1 MDNMPKSNFWQEFAK
16 KTRNFF
22 LPHEDNNYHP
32 YVLHSERLWFYAS
45 SAILVKLVV
54 VVFVFLLPVAA
65 WLTPDLMSQESK
77 RIVSLTNDLRSS
89 LNLSPLQESAVLNQ
103 AAYNKAQDMLVQQ
116 YFAHLGPDGKRV
128 SSWLKNAGYDYLMA
142 GENLAIGFASADE
155 VVEAWKNSPTH
166 YANLVDPAWQDI
178 GVGMASGAYN
188 QVDTTLV
195 AQFFGRP
202 RPAPVAPV
210 VVKDVTQVSPVQIP
224 ATPTQQVVVNKPA
237 TNTVK
242 NSPVAIQQPKPEE
255 IINTPASP
263 SSAIET
269 EVLAETA
276 IKYPLAKPE
285 ILNLQNNW
293 LSKEASLQLD
303 VLAKNADKVEVYD
316 QNKLIVSQAKNLTK
330 ENISLFLELRE
341 GTHRLKI
348 VAWQG
353 NQNLSSDIYLGNLDF
368 SPPTVDLEKTSI
380 LVDAPEAKDEKILK
394 VEAYLSSDVAVANL
408 ILGQTKFALN
418 FDEQLK
424 AWTIYKVLAETEQG
438 FLSPMI
444 LPSLQVIDQ
453 AGNEILTDLEWKNIV
468 PSKSSIFE
476 QYFYLKKTQAPASR
490 AIFNISIIYYRIFF
504 ALLAI
509 LAALNI
515 FVHIRHQHYKV
526 ILSSLALLVFIGL
539 LLVL

>member
-1 MDNMPKSNFWQEFAK
+1 MENLPKNHFWQEFAK

-32 YVLHSERLWFYAS
+32 YVLHTERLWFYAT
-45 SAILVKLVV
+45 SAILVKVVV
-54 VVFVFLLPVAA
+54 VVFVVLLPVAA
-65 WLTPDLMSQESK
+65 WLTPDLMSQESR
-77 RIVSLTNDLRSS
+77 RIVSLTNDFRTS
-89 LNLSPLQESAVLNQ
+89 LALEPLQESAVLNQ

-128 SSWLKNAGYDYLMA
+128 SGWLKNAGYDYLMA

-178 GVGMASGAYN
+178 GVGMISGPYN

-202 RPAPVAPV
+202 RPAPVAAV
-210 VVKDVTQVSPVQIP
+210 VVKDPAKPAPAQTPV
-224 ATPTQQVVVNKPA
+224 QVVVNKPA

-242 NSPVAIQQPKPEE
+242 NSPVAVQQPKPEVVIE
-255 IINTPASP
+255 PVESEKPANP
-263 SSAIET
+263 T
-269 EVLAETA
+269 DVLADTA

-285 ILNLQNNW
+285 VLNLQNNW

-303 VLAKNADKVEVYD
+303 ILAKNADKVEVYD
-316 QNKLIVSQAKNLTK
+316 QNKLIVSHAKTLTR

-353 NQNLSSDIYLGNLDF
+353 NQNLSSDTYLGNLDF
-368 SPPTVDLEKTSI
+368 SAPTVDLEKTI
-380 LVDAPEAKDEKILK
+380 IMVDAPEAKDEKILK
-394 VEAYLSSDVAVANL
+394 VEAYLSPDVAVATL
-408 ILGQTKFALN
+408 ILGQTQFALN
-418 FDEQLK
+418 FDDQLK
-424 AWTIYKVLAETEQG
+424 AWTIYKVLAENEQG

-468 PSKSSIFE
+468 PSQTSLFE
-476 QYFYLKKTQAPASR
+476 QYFYLKNTQAPATR
-490 AIFNISIIYYRIFF
+490 TIFNISVIYYQIFF
-504 ALLAI
+504 VILAI

-515 FVHIRHQHYKV
+515 FIHIKHQNYKV
-526 ILSSLALLVFIGL
+526 ILSTLALLVFIGL
-539 LLVL
+539 LVVL

>member
-1 MDNMPKSNFWQEFAK
+1 MKNLFKINFWQEFAK

-22 LPHEDNNYHP
+22 LPHEENNYHP
-32 YVLHSERLWFYAS
+32 YVLHGERLWFYAT

-89 LNLSPLQESAVLNQ
+89 LNLNTLQESAVLNQ

-116 YFAHLGPDGKRV
+116 YFAHTGPDGKRV
-128 SSWLKNAGYDYLMA
+128 SSWLKNADYDYLMA

-178 GVGMASGAYN
+178 GVGMVSGAYN

-202 RPAPVAPV
+202 RPVTVTPV
-210 VVKDVTQVSPVQIP
+210 VKTEVSKTISAKVVEKEMPKKV
-224 ATPTQQVVVNKPA
+224 AVVVEE
-237 TNTVK
+237 
-242 NSPVAIQQPKPEE
+242 PKKEKIVNE
-255 IINTPASP
+255 I
-263 SSAIET
+263 
-269 EVLAETA
+269 EVLAEQ
-276 IKYPLAKPE
+276 IVKYPLTKPE

-293 LSKEASLQLD
+293 LSNKQSLQLD
-303 VLAKNADKVEVYD
+303 VFAKNSDKVEVYD
-316 QNKLIVSQAKNLTK
+316 QNKLIVSQAKNLTA

-353 NQNLSSDIYLGNLDF
+353 SQNLSSDTYLGSLDF
-368 SPPTVDLEKTSI
+368 SAPSVDLEKTSI
-380 LVDAPEAKDEKILK
+380 IVDTPEAKDEKILK
-394 VEAYLSSDVAVANL
+394 VEAYLSPDVAEANL
-408 ILGQTKFALN
+408 ILGQTKFALS
-418 FDEQLK
+418 FDEQIK
-424 AWTIYKVLAETEQG
+424 AWTIYRVLAEVEQG

-444 LPSLQVIDQ
+444 LPSLQVIDR
-453 AGNEILTDLEWKNIV
+453 AGNEILTDLEWENIV

-526 ILSSLALLVFIGL
+526 ILSSLALLVFIGS

>member
-1 MDNMPKSNFWQEFAK
+1 MENSPKNSFWQEIAK
-16 KTRNFF
+16 KSRTFF
-22 LPHEDNNYHP
+22 LPQEDNNYHP
-32 YVLHSERLWFYAS
+32 YVLHGERLWFYAT

-54 VVFVFLLPVAA
+54 VVFVVLLPVAA

-77 RIVSLTNDLRSS
+77 RIVALTNDFRAS
-89 LNLSPLQESAVLNQ
+89 LQLEPLQESAVLNQ

-166 YANLVDPAWQDI
+166 YANLVDPVWQDI
-178 GVGMASGAYN
+178 GVGMASGLYN
-188 QVDTTLV
+188 Q
-195 AQFFGRP
+195 
-202 RPAPVAPV
+202 
-210 VVKDVTQVSPVQIP
+210 
-224 ATPTQQVVVNKPA
+224 
-237 TNTVK
+237 
-242 NSPVAIQQPKPEE
+242 VAIQQPKLEE
-255 IINTPASP
+255 VINTPESET
-263 SSAIET
+263 SGNET

-276 IKYPLAKPE
+276 IKYPLAKPS

-316 QNKLIVSQAKNLTK
+316 QNKLIVSQVKNLTK

-348 VAWQG
+348 VALLG
-353 NQNLSSDIYLGNLDF
+353 KQNLSSDTYLGNLDF
-368 SPPTVDLEKTSI
+368 SAPTVDLEKTI
-380 LVDAPEAKDEKILK
+380 IMVDTPEAKDEKILK
-394 VEAYLSSDVAVANL
+394 VEAYLSPDVAEANL
-408 ILGQTKFALN
+408 ILGQTKFALS

-515 FVHIRHQHYKV
+515 FVHIKHQHYKV
-526 ILSSLALLVFIGL
+526 ILSSLALLVFIAL
-539 LLVL
+539 LLIL

>member
-1 MDNMPKSNFWQEFAK
+1 MENSPKNSFWQEIAK
-16 KTRNFF
+16 KSRTFF
-22 LPHEDNNYHP
+22 LPQEDNNYHP
-32 YVLHSERLWFYAS
+32 YVLHGERLWFYAT

-54 VVFVFLLPVAA
+54 VVFVVLLPVAA

-77 RIVSLTNDLRSS
+77 RIVALTNDFRAS
-89 LNLSPLQESAVLNQ
+89 LQLEPLQESAVLNQ

-166 YANLVDPAWQDI
+166 YANLVDPVWQDI
-178 GVGMASGAYN
+178 GVGMASGLYN

-210 VVKDVTQVSPVQIP
+210 VVKDVVVPSPAP
-224 ATPTQQVVVNKPA
+224 AQAKPQVVVNKPA
-237 TNTVK
+237 TNTVR
-242 NSPVAIQQPKPEE
+242 NSPVAIQQPKLEEVIDTPESE
-255 IINTPASP
+255 IPVN
-263 SSAIET
+263 ET

-276 IKYPLAKPE
+276 IKYPLAKPS

-316 QNKLIVSQAKNLTK
+316 QNKLIVSQVKNLTK

-353 NQNLSSDIYLGNLDF
+353 AQNLSSDTCLGNLDF
-368 SPPTVDLEKTSI
+368 SAPTVDLEKTI
-380 LVDAPEAKDEKILK
+380 IMVDTPEAKDEKILK
-394 VEAYLSSDVAVANL
+394 VEAYLSPDVAEANL
-408 ILGQTKFALN
+408 ILGQTKFALS

-515 FVHIRHQHYKV
+515 FVHIKHQHYKV
-526 ILSSLALLVFIGL
+526 ILSSLALLVFIAL
-539 LLVL
+539 LLIL

>member
-1 MDNMPKSNFWQEFAK
+1 M
-16 KTRNFF
+16 
-22 LPHEDNNYHP
+22 
-32 YVLHSERLWFYAS
+32 
-45 SAILVKLVV
+45 
-54 VVFVFLLPVAA
+54 
-65 WLTPDLMSQESK
+65 
-77 RIVSLTNDLRSS
+77 
-89 LNLSPLQESAVLNQ
+89 
-103 AAYNKAQDMLVQQ
+103 
-116 YFAHLGPDGKRV
+116 
-128 SSWLKNAGYDYLMA
+128 
-142 GENLAIGFASADE
+142 
-155 VVEAWKNSPTH
+155 
-166 YANLVDPAWQDI
+166 
-178 GVGMASGAYN
+178 
-188 QVDTTLV
+188 
-195 AQFFGRP
+195 
-202 RPAPVAPV
+202 
-210 VVKDVTQVSPVQIP
+210 VVKDVVVPSPAP
-224 ATPTQQVVVNKPA
+224 AQAKPQVVVNKPA
-237 TNTVK
+237 TNTVR
-242 NSPVAIQQPKPEE
+242 NSPVAIQQPKLEEVIDTPESE
-255 IINTPASP
+255 IPVN
-263 SSAIET
+263 ET

-276 IKYPLAKPE
+276 IKYPLAKPS

-316 QNKLIVSQAKNLTK
+316 QNKLIVSQVKNLTK

-353 NQNLSSDIYLGNLDF
+353 AQNLSSDTYLGNLDF
-368 SPPTVDLEKTSI
+368 SAPTVDLEKTI
-380 LVDAPEAKDEKILK
+380 IMVDTPEAKDEKILK
-394 VEAYLSSDVAVANL
+394 VEAYLSPDVAVATL
-408 ILGQTKFALN
+408 ILGQTQFALS

-515 FVHIRHQHYKV
+515 FVHIKHQHYKV
-526 ILSSLALLVFIGL
+526 ILSSLALLVFIAL
-539 LLVL
+539 LLIL

>member
-1 MDNMPKSNFWQEFAK
+1 MKHLFKINFWQKAK
-16 KTRNFF
+16 NFF
-22 LPHEDNNYHP
+22 LPQEDNNYHP
-32 YVLHSERLWFYAS
+32 YVLRGERLWFYAT

-54 VVFVFLLPVAA
+54 VVFVVLLPVAA

-77 RIVSLTNDLRSS
+77 RIVNLTNDFRAS
-89 LNLSPLQESAVLNQ
+89 LQLEPLQESAVLNQ

-178 GVGMASGAYN
+178 GVGMASGLYN

-210 VVKDVTQVSPVQIP
+210 VVKDIVTPNP
-224 ATPTQQVVVNKPA
+224 APAQAKPQVVVNKPA

-242 NSPVAIQQPKPEE
+242 NSPVAIQQPKLEEVIDTPESE
-255 IINTPASP
+255 IPVN
-263 SSAIET
+263 ET

-276 IKYPLAKPE
+276 IKYPLAKPS

-316 QNKLIVSQAKNLTK
+316 QNKLIVSQVKNLTK
-330 ENISLFLELRE
+330 ENISLFLELHE

-353 NQNLSSDIYLGNLDF
+353 TQNLSSDTYLGNLDF
-368 SPPTVDLEKTSI
+368 SAPSVDLEKTI
-380 LVDAPEAKDEKILK
+380 IMVDTPETKDEKILK
-394 VEAYLSSDVAVANL
+394 VEAYLSPDVVEANL
-408 ILGQTKFALN
+408 ILGQTKFALS

-468 PSKSSIFE
+468 PSKSSLFE
-476 QYFYLKKTQAPASR
+476 QYFYLKKTQAPAAR
-490 AIFNISIIYYRIFF
+490 AIFNISIIYYRVFF
-504 ALLAI
+504 GLLAL

-515 FVHIRHQHYKV
+515 FVHIRHQRYKV
-526 ILSSLALLVFIGL
+526 ILSSLALLVFIAL
-539 LLVL
+539 LLIL

>member
-1 MDNMPKSNFWQEFAK
+1 MKNLFKINFWQKAK
-16 KTRNFF
+16 NFF
-22 LPHEDNNYHP
+22 LPQEDNNYHP
-32 YVLHSERLWFYAS
+32 YVLHSERLWFYAT

-77 RIVSLTNDLRSS
+77 RIVNLTNDLRVS
-89 LNLSPLQESAVLNQ
+89 LQLAPLQESAVLNQ

-202 RPAPVAPV
+202 RPASLAPI
-210 VVKDVTQVSPVQIP
+210 VVKDVAAKPVQVP
-224 ATPTQQVVVNKPA
+224 AQTPTQVVVNKPA

-242 NSPVAIQQPKPEE
+242 NSQVAIQQPKPEE
-255 IINTPASP
+255 IIDTPASVEQGT
-263 SSAIET
+263 ET

-316 QNKLIVSQAKNLTK
+316 QNKLIVSQAKNLTT

-353 NQNLSSDIYLGNLDF
+353 NQNLSSDTYLGSLDF
-368 SPPTVDLEKTSI
+368 SAPSVDLEKTI
-380 LVDAPEAKDEKILK
+380 IMVDTPEAKDEKILK
-394 VEAYLSSDVAVANL
+394 VEAYLSPDVAEANL
-408 ILGQTKFALN
+408 ILGQTKFALS

-424 AWTIYKVLAETEQG
+424 AWTIYRVLAEVEQG